1 MSYHIVSIDAA
12 NCSLSCR
19 DGQLTCKSAEGEKK
33 LPLEDVASIIITSW
47 SAQIHS
53 ELFLQA
59 AKHGVA
65 LIICEAFKPVSLV
78 LPANRSTDTL
88 LSRALLALPPRTT
101 AQLWQKTVDA
111 KCANQLSLAEQI
123 APQDARLAALS
134 TTALG
139 RKPHKE
145 AICAKAFWQIFGTA
159 AKCLPS
165 PSEGEG
171 QGEGENVGVLPHSD
185 TAVGNSLSPSPLP
198 SPAGRGRTLD
208 RSDPGLAMPVDGASQ
223 KESTFT
229 RTREGGGLN
238 DLLNYGYAVLL
249 STVLQKLFGVGL
261 DPTWGISHAPRER
274 ATPLAYDLMEP
285 FRPCVDWRV
294 FQWVTQHPDPKDW
307 TVTKEYRRWVTG
319 FPLERVE
326 YLEFTLEIQGVIEGV
341 VRGFRRA
348 VLENK
353 LGFYR
358 PWMPDGEWPAD
369 GGDGG

>member
-1 MSYHIVSIDAA
+1 MSYHIVNIDAA

-19 DGQLTCKSAEGEKK
+19 DGQLVCRTAEGERK

-88 LSRALLALPPRTT
+88 LSRALLTLSPRTI

-111 KCANQLSLAEQI
+111 KCANQLALAEQL
-123 APQDARLAALS
+123 APQDEGLAAMRV
-134 TTALG
+134 TALG
-139 RKPHKE
+139 RKSHKE
-145 AICAKAFWQIFGTA
+145 AICAKAFWQIFGTVTE
-159 AKCLPS
+159 KRNP
-165 PSEGEG
+165 
-171 QGEGENVGVLPHSD
+171 
-185 TAVGNSLSPSPLP
+185 
-198 SPAGRGRTLD
+198 
-208 RSDPGLAMPVDGASQ
+208 
-223 KESTFT
+223 FT
-229 RTREGGGLN
+229 RTRGGGGLN

-249 STVLQKLFGVGL
+249 STVLQKLLAVGL

-319 FPLERVE
+319 FPLERVD
-326 YLEFTLEIQGVIEGV
+326 YLAFTLEIQGVIEGV

-348 VLENK
+348 VMENK
-353 LGFYR
+353 TGFYR
-358 PWMPDGEWPAD
+358 PWTRDGEWPSD
-369 GGDGG
+369 GGGGG